1 MAKRLAD
8 VLFAALALIAAAP
21 LLCILMALI
30 WSHDRRTPLYRG
42 IRVGRGNRDFRML
55 KLRTMSVDAEA
66 KGGTSTSVSDE
77 RLTRLGKWLRRWKLD
92 EVPQFWN
99 VLAGDMSIVGPRPNM
114 RRGGVDHYTLPE
126 MRLLDVAP
134 GITDLASIVFSDEG
148 QILDGATDP
157 DALYDAVIRPWKSR
171 LGLLYVDHRTMTCDL
186 RIMGLTAIAIVDKP
200 AALRGVDRILA
211 RWGAVEE
218 LRVTCSRRTPLRPA
232 HPPGLP
238 A

>member
-1 MAKRLAD
+1 MAKRLVD
-8 VLFAALALIAAAP
+8 VLLAANILFAAAP
-21 LLCILMALI
+21 LLAVLMALI
-30 WSHDRRTPLYRG
+30 WIHDRKTPLYRG

-66 KGGTSTSVSDE
+66 KGGTSTSASDE

-99 VLAGDMSIVGPRPNM
+99 VLTGDMSIVGPRPNM
-114 RRGGVDHYTLPE
+114 RRGGVDRYTQGE
-126 MRLLDVAP
+126 MRLLDVTP

-148 QILDGATDP
+148 QILDGAKDP

-171 LGLLYVDHRTMTCDL
+171 LGLLYVDHRSIAADL
-186 RIMGLTAIAIVDKP
+186 RIMGLTAIAMVAKP
-200 AALRGVDRILA
+200 TALHGVDRILEQ
-211 RWGAVEE
+211 WGAEE
-218 LRVTCSRRTPLRPA
+218 DLRLTCSRRDPLRPVQR
-232 HPPGLP
+232 PGLP